1 MDPGHGS
8 HFSRAKAL
16 RNDLGPRT
24 DRQIGAAS
32 YRTGSREWRL
42 RVVVQCQRMRLS
54 VASHGIEDIPCSANI
69 VVDTMK
75 RDSVLILL
83 IEGRCHNLVE
93 CLPEFIE
100 RTKVRKSTRQSF
112 GSLDPQVVPDKLFFM
127 RSEYT
132 TVCKTNHGPVP
143 QVPPGPRRYAPLFG
157 SRGALHDAIQ
167 DLVQL
172 AKLDPVGLGPWLLG
186 NRLFECLLAEPPP
199 SPLHIQAGGRVCGGS
214 LCRRHAPLCVRF
226 RVLTDG
232 H

>member
-1 MDPGHGS
+1 M
-8 HFSRAKAL
+8 
-16 RNDLGPRT
+16 
-24 DRQIGAAS
+24 
-32 YRTGSREWRL
+32 
-42 RVVVQCQRMRLS
+42 
-54 VASHGIEDIPCSANI
+54 
-69 VVDTMK
+69 
-75 RDSVLILL
+75 ILL

-112 GSLDPQVVPDKLFFM
+112 GSLDPQVVLDKLFFM

-226 RVLTDG
+226 RVGTVLTDG
-232 H
+232 HLPTVMRAQQTAIRTDCSPNNIEVHAAPAAGPWAPQHPTPTN